1 MHKKALII
9 GLLTSIAITLAGCS
23 LSKKEKPY
31 QSDDLEFLEEYA
43 FTETETEEAPNT
55 ESGTE
60 QEDVDV
66 HVLGN
71 TMQDQNITFTE
82 KVAVVPSFA
91 ISSYDSETRTLALRK
106 EYKVKDKTQYAV
118 VYVGVAFDY
127 MFRKVEKMEKKDGR
141 LCLVLSETPAEL
153 ELSQEEFESLVDCV
167 FLMSETEVESFTP
180 EADEEEIIKSPNG

>member
-1 MHKKALII
+1 MHKKVLII
-9 GLLTSIAITLAGCS
+9 GLLTSITITLAGCS

-82 KVAVVPSFA
+82 KVAVVPGFA

-153 ELSQEEFESLVDCV
+153 ELSQEEFDSLVDCV

>member
-1 MHKKALII
+1 MHKKVLII
-9 GLLTSIAITLAGCS
+9 GLLTSITITLAGCS

-82 KVAVVPSFA
+82 KVAVVPGFA

-106 EYKVKDKTQYAV
+106 EYKVKDETQYAV

-180 EADEEEIIKSPNG
+180 EADEEEITKSPNG